1 MADDAKAVLN
11 NAPSQVALALQRL
24 KPVVAEDS
32 AVASLFCV
40 LSPSDPSDRVRT
52 VAAQTGAVI
61 CTPEMLLT
69 GSGVALELQRAI
81 SWPRHPPAANTNAKS

>member
-11 NAPSQVALALQRL
+11 NAPSKLALALQL
-24 KPVVAEDS
+24 SKLVVVKDR
-32 AVASLFCV
+32 AVAPLFCV
-40 LSPSDPSDRVRT
+40 LSPSDPGDRVRT

-69 GSGVALELQRAI
+69 GSGVALNIQRAI
-81 SWPRHPPAANTNAKS
+81 S